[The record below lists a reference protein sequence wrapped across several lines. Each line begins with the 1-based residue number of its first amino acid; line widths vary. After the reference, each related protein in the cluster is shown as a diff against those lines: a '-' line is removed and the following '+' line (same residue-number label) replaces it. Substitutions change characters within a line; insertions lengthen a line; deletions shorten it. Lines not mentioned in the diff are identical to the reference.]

1 MGKQSLYSIS
11 NMLPYTT
18 QPHSLVQSLVQKRE
32 ETDVSSQVSLLQASF
47 LTKCRMS
54 WTKFSQFKKASI
66 YALYNPPDPIAS
78 LSVSPLFQQH

>member
-32 ETDVSSQVSLLQASF
+32 ETDVSSQLSLLQASF
-47 LTKCRMS
+47 LTKCLMS
-54 WTKFSQFKKASI
+54 WTKLMVQKGQDI
-66 YALYNPPDPIAS
+66 RLIQPT
-78 LSVSPLFQQH
+78 